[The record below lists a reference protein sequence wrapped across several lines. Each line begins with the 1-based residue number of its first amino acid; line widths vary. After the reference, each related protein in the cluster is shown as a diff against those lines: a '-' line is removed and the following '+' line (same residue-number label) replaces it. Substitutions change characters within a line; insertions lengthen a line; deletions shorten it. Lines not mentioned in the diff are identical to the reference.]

1 MVPRANRS
9 LGTIF
14 ISFEEHIMKKLT
26 GNEIRKTWISFFEA
40 HGHKFEKGASL
51 IPYKDP
57 TLLWINSGVA
67 GLKKYFDGS
76 EIPPSR
82 RIVNVQKS
90 IRTND
95 IENVGYTARH
105 HTFFEMLGNFS
116 IGDYFRS
123 EMLPWAYEIL
133 ISDRYFAMPK
143 EKLYFTYL
151 PSDLET
157 RDLWLKCG
165 VSADHLIPLLDN
177 FWQIGEGPCGPNT
190 EVFFDRGENYDVKK
204 QGVSLLANNLENDRY
219 IEIWGI
225 VFSQFN
231 AVDGVKREDYKELPS
246 KNIDTGAG
254 LERIACVLQETPTNF
269 ETDLFYPLI
278 KETEK
283 IASEPYKDKNLTA
296 YRVIADHV
304 RTVVFALSD
313 GEPFSNEGRGY
324 VLRRVL
330 RRAMRFGRKI
340 GIDKPFL
347 HTLVPTVVEVMKDFY
362 PDLTRRQDYVEKS
375 VRAEEEKFLKTLKG
389 GEAML
394 RDMLVGKT
402 LISGQ
407 EAFRLYDTFGFPVE
421 LTMEIAQEGGVKV
434 DLKGFELEMSK
445 QKERARQA
453 RIDAGSMG
461 QQHQDL
467 LKFLAKSEF
476 RYEEGELRAKIIGL
490 FADGQAVTE
499 LTGEGEVAFD
509 VTNFYAESGGQIGDQ
524 GRLYNKECEAR
535 VLNTRKA
542 PNKQHLH
549 EVNISY
555 GTMHLGDEFR
565 LQIDHQRRHLT
576 MRNHSATHLLH
587 SVLVDVLGSHITQ
600 QGSYVSDDYLRFD
613 FSHYVKISDE
623 QLRAIEKRVNELIAA
638 SLNAHVRILP
648 IKEAEKTGA
657 KAFFSE
663 KYGDEVRVV
672 AFGDISQEFCG
683 GTHVHNSEEIGL
695 FVIESEESI
704 AAGVR
709 RIQARTSLG
718 AYHLLKRRENIL
730 RKVQSLVGANSLYE
744 VDDRLKALF
753 SHEQELKEEN
763 NMLIDKI
770 VSITSESLRH
780 SVAVF
785 GGYHIIFKHLSGL
798 SREVLVKVGDSLKAH
813 YQDYVIVLAS
823 GSQDDIALVAF
834 VGGQALKDGVKAGN
848 IVKEVSRQVGGSG
861 GGRSE
866 MAQGQGKNLSA
877 LSKAFDSI
885 KESLK

>member
-1 MVPRANRS
+1 
-9 LGTIF
+9 
-14 ISFEEHIMKKLT
+14 MKTMT
-26 GNEIRKTWISFFEA
+26 GNEIRKTWISFFETR
-40 HGHKFEKGASL
+40 GHKLEKGASL

-82 RIVNVQKS
+82 RIVNIQKS

-116 IGDYFRS
+116 IGDYFRQ
-123 EMLPWAYEIL
+123 EMLPWAFEIL
-133 ISDRYFAMPK
+133 TSEKYFAMPK
-143 EKLYFTYL
+143 DKLYFTYL
-151 PSDLET
+151 PTDVET

-165 VSADHLIPLLDN
+165 VSADHLIPLEDN

-190 EVFFDRGENYDVKK
+190 EVFFDRGEKYDVKK

-225 VFSQFN
+225 VFSQYN

-278 KETEK
+278 QETAK
-283 IASEPYKDKNLTA
+283 IACEPYKDKNLTA
-296 YRVIADHV
+296 YRVIADHI

-347 HTLVPTVVEVMKDFY
+347 FTLVPTAIEIMKDFY
-362 PDLTRRQDYVEKS
+362 PDLVKRQDYVEKS
-375 VRAEEEKFLKTLKG
+375 IRAEEEKFLKTLKG

-394 RDMLVGKT
+394 RDMLVSKS
-402 LISGQ
+402 LLSGQ

-421 LTMEIAQEGGVKV
+421 LTVEIAQESGVKV
-434 DLKGFELEMSK
+434 DLKGFEFEMSK

-453 RIDAGSMG
+453 RSDAGSMG

-467 LKFLAKSEF
+467 LKFVAKSDF
-476 RYEEGELRAKIIGL
+476 SYEEGDLDAKVIGL
-490 FADGQAVTE
+490 FADGEAVEE
-499 LTGEGEVAFD
+499 LNGEGEVVFD
-509 VTNFYAESGGQIGDQ
+509 ITNFYAESGGQIGDQ
-524 GRLYNKECEAR
+524 GTIYNNDCEAR

-549 EVNISY
+549 EINISY
-555 GTMHLGDEFR
+555 GTMRLGDEFR

-587 SVLVDVLGSHITQ
+587 SVLVNVLGGHITQ
-600 QGSYVSDDYLRFD
+600 QGSYVSDEYLRFD
-613 FSHYVKISDE
+613 FSHYAKISDE
-623 QLRAIEKRVNELIAA
+623 QILTIEKQVNELIAA
-638 SLNAHVRILP
+638 SLNARVRVLP

-672 AFGDISQEFCG
+672 AFGEISQELCG

-709 RIQARTSLG
+709 RIQARTSIG

-730 RKVQSLVGANSLYE
+730 HKAQVLVGAGSIYE
-744 VDDRLKALF
+744 VDDRLKAILN
-753 SHEQELKEEN
+753 HEQDLRREN
-763 NMLIDKI
+763 EKLTEKI

-780 SVAVF
+780 SASVF
-785 GGYHIIFKHLSGL
+785 GGYHIIFKHLPGL
-798 SREVLVKVGDSLKAH
+798 ARDVLTKVGDNLKAH
-813 YQDYVIVLAS
+813 YQDYVIVLA
-823 GSQDDIALVAF
+823 GGGQDNIALVAF
-834 VGGQALKDGVKAGN
+834 VGGQALKDGIKAGD
-848 IVKEVSRQVGGSG
+848 IIKEVSKQVGGSG
-861 GGRSE
+861 GGRPE
-866 MAQGQGKNLSA
+866 MAQGQGRNLSA
-877 LSKAFDSI
+877 LHGAFDNI

>member
-1 MVPRANRS
+1 
-9 LGTIF
+9 
-14 ISFEEHIMKKLT
+14 MKKLT
-26 GNEIRKTWISFFEA
+26 GHEIRKIWINFFEER
-40 HGHKFEKGASL
+40 GHKFEKGASL

-116 IGDYFRS
+116 IGDYFRQ

-133 ISDRYFAMPK
+133 TSDKYFDMPK
-143 EKLYFTYL
+143 DKLYFTYL
-151 PSDLET
+151 PSDLAT
-157 RDLWLKCG
+157 RELWLKCG
-165 VSADHLIPLLDN
+165 VASDHLIPLSGN

-190 EVFFDRGENYDVKK
+190 EVFFDRGETYDVEKK
-204 QGVSLLANNLENDRY
+204 GIALLANDLENDRY

-231 AVDGVKREDYKELPS
+231 AVDGLKREDYKELPS

-269 ETDLFYPLI
+269 ETDLFFPLI
-278 KETEK
+278 KKAEEL
-283 IASEPYKDKNLTA
+283 ASEPYRGVNLTA
-296 YRVIADHV
+296 YRVIADHI

-347 HTLVPTVVEVMKDFY
+347 YTLVKTVVEMMKDFY
-362 PDLTRRQDYVEKS
+362 PELAKRQDYVERS
-375 VRAEEEKFLKTLKG
+375 VKAEEEKFLKTLKG
-389 GEAML
+389 GEVML
-394 RDMLVGKT
+394 RDMLIGKKV
-402 LISGQ
+402 LSG
-407 EAFRLYDTFGFPVE
+407 EDAFRLYDTFGFPVE
-421 LTMEIAQEGGVKV
+421 LTIEIAQESGVKV
-434 DLKGFELEMSK
+434 DLEGFKEEMNK

-453 RIDAGSMG
+453 RSDAGSMG
-461 QQHQDL
+461 QQHSDL
-467 LKFLAKSEF
+467 LKFVAPSIFSYAEGDIQAKV
-476 RYEEGELRAKIIGL
+476 IGL
-490 FADGQAVTE
+490 FANGEAVQD
-499 LTGEGEVAFD
+499 LSGEGEVVFD
-509 VTNFYAESGGQIGDQ
+509 VTNFYAESGGQIGDS
-524 GRLYNKECEAR
+524 GRIYGPDLEAR

-549 EVNISY
+549 EVNISF
-555 GTMHLGDEFR
+555 GTLHIGDVLTLE
-565 LQIDHQRRHLT
+565 IDHARRHLT

-587 SVLVDVLGSHITQ
+587 SVLAGVLGDHITQ
-600 QGSYVSDDYLRFD
+600 QGSFVSDEYLRFD
-613 FSHYVKISDE
+613 FSHYAKISDE
-623 QLRAIEKRVNELIAA
+623 QLLLIEKQVNELIAS
-638 SLNAHVRILP
+638 SLNSNVRILP
-648 IKEAEKTGA
+648 LKEAEKTGA

-672 AFGDISQEFCG
+672 AFGDVSQEFCG
-683 GTHVHNSEEIGL
+683 GTHVHNTEEIGL

-718 AYHLLKRRENIL
+718 AYHLLKRREVLLHKAQN
-730 RKVQSLVGANSLYE
+730 LVGASSIHE
-744 VDDRLKALF
+744 VSDRLKAMLNY
-753 SHEQELKEEN
+753 EQELKEEN
-763 NMLIDKI
+763 IRLTDKI
-770 VSITSESLRH
+770 VAVTADSLRH
-780 SVAVF
+780 SISVY
-785 GGYHIIFKHLSGL
+785 GGYHVVFKHLTGL
-798 SREVLVKVGDSLKAH
+798 KREVLVKIGDNLKAH
-813 YQDYVIVLAS
+813 YQDYVLVLAGGES
-823 GSQDDIALVAF
+823 DNVALVAF
-834 VGGQALKDGVKAGN
+834 VGGQALKDGVKAGD
-848 IVKEVSRQVGGSG
+848 IIREMSKQLGGSG
-861 GGRSE
+861 GGRAE
-866 MAQGQGKNLSA
+866 MAQGQGKNLAA
-877 LSKAFDSI
+877 LSKAFDKI